1 MPDQLQSVRTQLPK
15 SEVERIDAEAA
26 RRGITRSEFLRQFI
40 IEKQRQPQTKSGNV
54 RFDRQSYARA
64 VEAAAKATPGIPRTQ
79 LEWTVSTVINS
90 IAS

>member
-1 MPDQLQSVRTQLPK
+1 MPEPRKEIKVTLPLSIIERLNNEARK
-15 SEVERIDAEAA
+15 RGVSRQDLIRERIAIAPE
-26 RRGITRSEFLRQFI
+26 S
-40 IEKQRQPQTKSGNV
+40 KPGNV
-54 RFDRQSYARA
+54 RFDKNSYARA

>member
-1 MPDQLQSVRTQLPK
+1 MPEPRKRV
-15 SEVERIDAEAA
+15 EVSFALNDLERINHDA
-26 RRGITRSEFLRQFI
+26 RCQGVSRQQLI
-40 IEKQRQPQTKSGNV
+40 HDRVLNVADTKAGNV
-54 RFDRQSYARA
+54 TFDRQSYARA

>member
-1 MPDQLQSVRTQLPK
+1 MSEPRKEIKVALPLSMIERLNHEARK
-15 SEVERIDAEAA
+15 KGISRQDLIRERIANP
-26 RRGITRSEFLRQFI
+26 SQS
-40 IEKQRQPQTKSGNV
+40 KPGNV
-54 RFDRQSYARA
+54 RFDRHSYARA

>member
-1 MPDQLQSVRTQLPK
+1 MSEPRKEIKVALPLSMIERLNYEARK
-15 SEVERIDAEAA
+15 KGISRQDLIRERILTAPD
-26 RRGITRSEFLRQFI
+26 S
-40 IEKQRQPQTKSGNV
+40 KPGNV
-54 RFDRQSYARA
+54 RFDKQSYARA

>member
-1 MPDQLQSVRTQLPK
+1 MSEPRKEIKVALPLSMIERLNNEARK
-15 SEVERIDAEAA
+15 KGVSRQDLIRERILTAPD
-26 RRGITRSEFLRQFI
+26 S
-40 IEKQRQPQTKSGNV
+40 KPGNV
-54 RFDRQSYARA
+54 RFDKQSYARA

>member
-1 MPDQLQSVRTQLPK
+1 MPEPRKEIKVALPLSMIERLNNEARK
-15 SEVERIDAEAA
+15 RGVSRQDLIRERIAIAPE
-26 RRGITRSEFLRQFI
+26 S
-40 IEKQRQPQTKSGNV
+40 KPGNV
-54 RFDRQSYARA
+54 RFDKNSYARA

>member
-1 MPDQLQSVRTQLPK
+1 M
-15 SEVERIDAEAA
+15 SEPRKEVKVSFTLNDLERINHDA
-26 RRGITRSEFLRQFI
+26 RCQGVSRQQLI
-40 IEKQRQPQTKSGNV
+40 HDRVLSSSDTKVGNV

>member
-1 MPDQLQSVRTQLPK
+1 MPEPRKEIKVSLPLSTIESLNK
-15 SEVERIDAEAA
+15 EARCKGVSRQDLIRERILIAPD
-26 RRGITRSEFLRQFI
+26 S
-40 IEKQRQPQTKSGNV
+40 KPGNV
-54 RFDRQSYARA
+54 RFDKNSYARA

>member
-1 MPDQLQSVRTQLPK
+1 MSEPRKEIKVALPL
-15 SEVERIDAEAA
+15 SMIERLNHEA
-26 RRGITRSEFLRQFI
+26 RKKGVSRQDLI
-40 IEKQRQPQTKSGNV
+40 RDRIANSPESKPGNV
-54 RFDRQSYARA
+54 RFDKQSYARA

>member
-1 MPDQLQSVRTQLPK
+1 M
-15 SEVERIDAEAA
+15 SEPRKEVKVSFALADLERINHDA
-26 RRGITRSEFLRQFI
+26 RCQGVSRQQLI
-40 IEKQRQPQTKSGNV
+40 HDRVLNTNDTKSGNV
-54 RFDRQSYARA
+54 RFDKQSYARA